1 MGGRWR
7 APRTH
12 VIDMA
17 VPVQVRVVDVIEVV
31 DAHYIVMEEVGG
43 PELTQ
48 LLQRAPGGRL
58 PLHTTRLVFR
68 DLLAGLRHA
77 HGVWKRGTGVL
88 RSAFHQMA
96 VHVNVRRFRPYVIAA
111 PQSQW
116 LSTRHVCPDAGS
128 TKARL
133 FACRQRRVAAGPEYM
148 SSPRIG

>member
-1 MGGRWR
+1 M
-7 APRTH
+7 PRTH
-12 VIDMA
+12 VIEVA

-77 HGVWKRGTGVL
+77 HGRGFVHCDLKPANAHPLCAARGRGEGV
-88 RSAFHQMA
+88 S
-96 VHVNVRRFRPYVIAA
+96 
-111 PQSQW
+111 SQ
-116 LSTRHVCPDAGS
+116 LQV
-128 TKARL
+128 
-133 FACRQRRVAAGPEYM
+133 
-148 SSPRIG
+148 